1 LSEAGKQVQRGW
13 KLDGAQRRVLERF
26 LIGAFFAAAL
36 FLSLSGIS
44 SVLIAKDEACK
55 AIVLTGRMPEDPEE
69 VCLSLVASK
78 FIIALGGSR
87 AGVLSGPWIVNGV
100 VLAIAGGLLAQMRAK
115 WAVPLFVALYLA
127 FLGLLTMLGVL
138 SDFVISID

>member
-1 LSEAGKQVQRGW
+1 LSEAGKRVQGKWR
-13 KLDGAQRRVLERF
+13 LDGAQRRVLERF

-36 FLSLSGIS
+36 FLSLSGVS
-44 SVLIAKDEACK
+44 SVLMAKDEACK
-55 AIVLTGRMPEDPEE
+55 AVVLAARMPEDPEK
-69 VCLSLVASK
+69 VCFSLVASK
-78 FIIALGGSR
+78 FVMALGGSR
-87 AGVLSGPWIVNGV
+87 AGVLSGQWIVNGA

-115 WAVPLFVALYLA
+115 WAAPLFVALYLA